1 MLGLTG
7 NPRISRFEDGKA
19 DPPLEIAFG
28 LHVIFGEEAHKIFRT
43 KFAEVEEAVLTR
55 AYDLYERLQ
64 GSKSKF
70 TKVKLDNTH
79 V

>member
-1 MLGLTG
+1 M
-7 NPRISRFEDGKA
+7 
-19 DPPLEIAFG
+19 
-28 LHVIFGEEAHKIFRT
+28 IFGEEAHKIFRT

-64 GSKSKF
+64 GRKSKF
-70 TKVKLDNTH
+70 TKVKLDFLEQMFERAKRHRNTH